1 MKNSFLIIFL
11 LMTSFSVY
19 SQEIS
24 EDSLKVLTMNNG
36 DIRIGQIL
44 NDDGREIL
52 LLTKDVGKI
61 YIRKENIKSIVPYD
75 AKNFKIVDGEF
86 RDVGPFT
93 TRYHFTT
100 NSLPIKKGEN
110 YAMINFYGPEV
121 HFSLSDRFSLGVM
134 STWAASPFVLAAKFT
149 IPTRDPKLNFG
160 IGTLVG
166 TSGYFNAFKGFGGLH
181 WAMVTY
187 GDRMNNITFSAG
199 YSYIKTGITQKH
211 SIYQPGNY
219 PAIPDGVG
227 SYYFDYPN
235 PVGISS
241 YEVPIGTAPII
252 GIGGIAKVGK
262 KASFI
267 FDAMVLFGK
276 QNYASSPQ
284 QAYYEI
290 NYVYDP
296 ITGQPSYTEVTKNST
311 TKSDEKVT
319 IAFLMPGMRFQTKEN
334 RAFQV
339 ALAGALVK
347 TETTTNAFPVPM
359 VSWFFKF

>member
-1 MKNSFLIIFL
+1 MKTKLLFIFL
-11 LMTSFSVY
+11 LFFSLPIF
-19 SQEIS
+19 SQNEGQK
-24 EDSLKVLTMNNG
+24 EDSMVVVTLTNG
-36 DIRIGQIL
+36 ETRIGTIL
-44 NDDGREIL
+44 SDDGREIL
-52 LLTKDVGKI
+52 LLTKDIGKI

-110 YAMINFYGPEV
+110 YAMINLYGPEV
-121 HFSLSDRFSLGVM
+121 HFALSDRFSLGVM

-149 IPTRDPKLNFG
+149 IPTKNPKLNFG
-160 IGTLVG
+160 LGTLAG
-166 TSGYFNAFKGFGGLH
+166 TSGYFNTFKGFGGLH
-181 WAMVTY
+181 WGMITY

-199 YSYIKTGITQKH
+199 YSYIKTGVKKEYG
-211 SIYQPGNY
+211 IYQTGNY
-219 PAIPDGVG
+219 PAKPDGFG
-227 SYYFDYPN
+227 GYYFDS
-235 PVGISS
+235 PVYLGFSS
-241 YEVPIGTAPII
+241 YEEPIGTAPII

-276 QNYASSPQ
+276 QKDSGFPQ
-284 QAYYEI
+284 QI

-296 ITGQPSYTEVTKNST
+296 ITGQPSYTQVLE
-311 TKSDEKVT
+311 KSDVQTENVT
-319 IAFLMPGMRFQTKEN
+319 IAFFMPGMRFQTKDT
-334 RAFQV
+334 RAFQI

-347 TETTTNAFPVPM
+347 TETRTFAFPAPM